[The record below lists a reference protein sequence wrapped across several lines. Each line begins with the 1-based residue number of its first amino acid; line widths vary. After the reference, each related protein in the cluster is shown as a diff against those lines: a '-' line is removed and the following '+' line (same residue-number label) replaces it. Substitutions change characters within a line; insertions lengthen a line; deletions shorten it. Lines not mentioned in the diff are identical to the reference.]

1 MTTGTEHRRDQGAA
15 AKRSLV
21 EAIVAKKT
29 DKFAEASV
37 YLDGQSWSEAE
48 SLRTLIAETRRKEI
62 TETGTDALAYP
73 LQSAIP
79 DLEKQLLELLA
90 GLRGSEVLF
99 TFSALPDD
107 AYDALLN
114 AHPNDDPELLWGDD
128 FPTALIAAT
137 CMKVVGPDMDY
148 DGVTVEEVEALRGVF
163 DRAQFAGLFK
173 AAYELQRDAPA
184 PFTYAAT
191 ARGRGSEQN
200 STTASESKE
209 SHTAG
214 S

>member
-1 MTTGTEHRRDQGAA
+1 MTTGPEHRRDQGAA

-21 EAIVAKKT
+21 DQIVAKKT
-29 DKFAEASV
+29 DKFAEAAV
-37 YLDGQSWSEAE
+37 FLDGQAWSEAE
-48 SLRTLIAETRRKEI
+48 SLRALIVETRRKEI
-62 TETGTDALAYP
+62 TDSGMDTLAYP

-79 DLEKQLLELLA
+79 DLERQLMELLTD
-90 GLRGSEVLF
+90 LRGSEVLF

-128 FPTALIAAT
+128 YPTALIAAT
-137 CMKVVGPDMDY
+137 CTKVVGPDMDY

-163 DRAQFAGLFK
+163 DRAQFGVLFK
-173 AAYELQRDAPA
+173 ATNELQTKPPA

-191 ARGRGSEQN
+191 GRGRGSEQN